1 MVQTRHH
8 LTANESIHGVDEEPV
23 KSNKSNQSHNESS
36 HGTWI
41 GKAWQ
46 KVENA
51 TASVAHAVSEVGQEA
66 WNGTK
71 EAWNSTKGM
80 AEKLWDGNHSAKK
93 SDDAGNTSADEVTKS
108 KTCFTVKTEADSW
121 FTKVAAAGSHC
132 VFGVD
137 TLDEGYHCIEQGGD
151 FGPNGWCWT
160 SKDRSAWGR
169 CSDDCPLTGPQKVL
183 AEKLAAPRHGFP
195 MTVPRLRGPRGP
207 PGPALALRQRLA
219 RQADDALALPEHPLR
234 RLLEAAPGTREE
246 EKQLL
251 LEAEQLLLARP
262 KVDVVAVQSRVPA
275 HEEPMNLQALR
286 KAAEDGDLQ
295 SMARM
300 DLRLQGAL
308 EEDEAFRNVGGTD
321 FQNPK
326 AKAALRLYQDSVTMG
341 RRHGN
346 IDREAFQAVMHDDP
360 ESLRQLI
367 GLGLD
372 IEGTRNAGGH
382 SLLQLAQERGKDQC
396 AQVLLREGAK
406 V

>member
-1 MVQTRHH
+1 MMGRKMSEYTVSLHGFSQASKLKQMHRSVMHPLLMLFAGLATAEEGCEAMSKTSRSLAMVQTRHH
-8 LTANESIHGVDEEPV
+8 LTANESIHGVEEEPV

-183 AEKLAAPRHGFP
+183 AEKLDNISGK
-195 MTVPRLRGPRGP
+195 L
-207 PGPALALRQRLA
+207 
-219 RQADDALALPEHPLR
+219 DNI
-234 RLLEAAPGTREE
+234 
-246 EKQLL
+246 
-251 LEAEQLLLARP
+251 
-262 KVDVVAVQSRVPA
+262 S
-275 HEEPMNLQALR
+275 
-286 KAAEDGDLQ
+286 
-295 SMARM
+295 
-300 DLRLQGAL
+300 
-308 EEDEAFRNVGGTD
+308 
-321 FQNPK
+321 
-326 AKAALRLYQDSVTMG
+326 AALKR
-341 RRHGN
+341 
-346 IDREAFQAVMHDDP
+346 
-360 ESLRQLI
+360 
-367 GLGLD
+367 
-372 IEGTRNAGGH
+372 
-382 SLLQLAQERGKDQC
+382 
-396 AQVLLREGAK
+396 
-406 V
+406 